1 MKRIALWQIWILIV
15 SSPLFS
21 TPLQDRPRL
30 VHADSLVYRQYTDQ
44 VVQDLWGNVEF
55 VQDSASLTCQHAR
68 WWRTDNR
75 LRLEKNVTIDDGK
88 RILKGQLVI
97 YEGENRI
104 EKALGQVTLFSN
116 DQILHSH
123 KLTYWQEDQ
132 IAEATDSV
140 SVESEKDSIR
150 IECGFLRYDRKQDY
164 GLLLKDPVLIKFDT
178 TETENIVIHGDT
190 MQIWGDSLHV
200 MINGEVQIQKGDIT
214 ATCKQAE
221 YWSGKDQLILTQL
234 PIVYYDEQQMQGDS
248 VCVELDGTRFKGVEL
263 IGKSEIRSTDSTST
277 NVDRLQGR
285 QILMSDLE
293 DSVRTI
299 TIEGQAISEYNVTE
313 EATDSESETGFNKV
327 TGDRIILTFINKKI
341 KRVRVESDPGLCTG
355 EFKPDEK

>member
-1 MKRIALWQIWILIV
+1 MSA
-15 SSPLFS
+15 PLFA

-30 VHADSLVYRQYTDQ
+30 VRADSLVYRQYTDQ

-75 LRLEKNVTIDDGK
+75 LRLEKNVTIDDGT

-97 YEGENRI
+97 YEGESRT
-104 EKALGQVTLFSN
+104 EKALGQVSLFSK
-116 DQILHSH
+116 DRILHSH
-123 KLTYWQEDQ
+123 KLTYWQEDE
-132 IAEATDSV
+132 IAEAADSV
-140 SVESEKDSIR
+140 SLESEKDSIR
-150 IECGFLRYDRKQDY
+150 IECGFLRYDREKDY
-164 GLLLKDPVLIKFDT
+164 GLLLKDPVFVKLDT
-178 TETENIVIHGDT
+178 TETENITIRGDT
-190 MQIWGDSLHV
+190 MQVWGDSLHV
-200 MINGEVQIQKGDIT
+200 LINGDVRIQKGDIT
-214 ATCKQAE
+214 ATCMQAE
-221 YWSGKDQLILTQL
+221 YWSDTDQLILTKL
-234 PIVYYDEQQMQGDS
+234 PVVYYDEQQMQGDS

-277 NVDRLQGR
+277 NIDRLQGR
-285 QILMSDLE
+285 QISMSDIE

-299 TIEGQAISEYNVTE
+299 IIEGQAISEYNVTE
-313 EATDSESETGFNKV
+313 ETTDSGSETGFNKV

-355 EFKPDEK
+355 EFTPDEK